1 MDLSCLVPTLLV
13 FVLCFL
19 GENIV
24 PSSHNQVTDIQYFRQ
39 ELSLFNLI
47 YGYLDQ

>member
-1 MDLSCLVPTLLV
+1 MCLSCLVPTLLV

-24 PSSHNQVTDIQYFRQ
+24 PIVPSRLNKLNAFAK
-39 ELSLFNLI
+39 N
-47 YGYLDQ
+47 